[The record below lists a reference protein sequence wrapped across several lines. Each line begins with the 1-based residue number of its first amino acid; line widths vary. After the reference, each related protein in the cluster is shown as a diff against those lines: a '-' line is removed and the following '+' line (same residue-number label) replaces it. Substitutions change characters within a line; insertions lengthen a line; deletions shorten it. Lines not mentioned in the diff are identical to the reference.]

1 MDKLLIK
8 ALRYKRWERILFS
21 VILVIIGIAGLTL
34 LAFAPSY
41 QDYVRFTE
49 EYNIQARGLKTSAE
63 TTDIPYE
70 QQLLASVDHVAACI
84 PQSERHFFT
93 SQLTA
98 GDCSLQDVCVTGTN
112 DALAPE
118 LLAGT
123 PIENA
128 YDFLCPPVLTD
139 ANGQRIDGESLIG
152 QTVSITVK
160 QMHYTEEFFTN
171 PDVSPTV
178 SDTKTFTGQVTGV
191 YRPFEPDDN
200 ILVAGFETVGEMA
213 QYQRGN
219 LQQFQPDRV
228 LIVYADHY
236 SNLSKVESKL
246 RSMGYSSNPIFW
258 LDKTGV
264 FLITAGAWTAFVLIG
279 LSLFWIIWVLLRRQ
293 LAARSKEIALLKATG
308 IENIRIGCGVLSNLL
323 QTAVIPV
330 CLSGAFFW
338 ILSRIL
344 AKLLF
349 FGLVGY
355 TPGLNGYII
364 FLVGMLGACCGII
377 MALLPGI
384 TRLSPA
390 LLLREESR

>member
-1 MDKLLIK
+1 MDKLLTK
-8 ALRYKRWERILFS
+8 ALQYKRWERILFS

-49 EYNIQARGLKTSAE
+49 EYNIQARGLQTSAK
-63 TTDIPYE
+63 TTDIKYE
-70 QQLLASVDHVAACI
+70 QQLIASVDHVVACI
-84 PQSERHFFT
+84 PQSERYFFA

-98 GDCSLQDVCVTGTN
+98 GNSSLQDVRITGTN
-112 DALAPE
+112 EALAPE

-128 YDFLCPPVLTD
+128 YEFLCPPVLID
-139 ANGQRIDGESLIG
+139 ANGQKIDGESLIG

-171 PDVSPTV
+171 PDVSPTI
-178 SDTKTFTGQVTGV
+178 SDTKTFTGRITGV

-200 ILVAGFETVGEMA
+200 ILIAGFETVGEMS

-219 LQQFQPDRV
+219 LYQFQPDTV
-228 LIVYADHY
+228 LIVYADSY
-236 SNLSKVESKL
+236 SNLSKVESEL
-246 RSMGYSSNPIFW
+246 RSMEYSSHPIFW

-264 FLITAGAWTAFVLIG
+264 FLITVGAWTAFTLIG
-279 LSLFWIIWVLLRRQ
+279 LALFWIIWVLLRRQ

-308 IENIRIGCGVLSNLL
+308 IENIRIGRGLLSNLL

-338 ILSRIL
+338 IISRIL

-349 FGLVGY
+349 LGLVGY
-355 TPGLNGYII
+355 TPGPSGYIV
-364 FLVGMLGACCGII
+364 FLVGMVGACCGII

-390 LLLREESR
+390 LLLREESI